1 MNRTLVLQWILGGVV
16 VWLYALDRFDKPG
29 PTRPTT
35 TFLRYWMA
43 RIGYVFSM
51 LALFLV
57 LGGAFTDLDLDA
69 AWKFLRVDGVS
80 DDEVEQMPGPLFAA
94 LVLTSLL
101 PHFPYLNKI
110 DDAVKRWFQRIGN
123 IPFEARELSGR
134 IVATP
139 LVLYP
144 DSIERLRPTLAEL
157 QVDERWLLAPP
168 SSLLHRW
175 ARTAALYASIRPW
188 AQTAGYARYVDEQKA
203 GFAALAE
210 RFDAMSGLDEKTLR
224 AIDSDPQ
231 FLAGQPLRRRLP
243 RDIDELEQRLCDFVA
258 GGVLQVELSPR
269 QRHAALARL
278 GFPGIGQSRPVLD
291 VHEVFLVA
299 GLIFFGMLLI
309 TLVARRFVSPVP
321 LAPNLRVLV
330 MVPMIYAI
338 AVVLAIYPKAV
349 WAFADIHRVGFRP
362 VAGYCAS
369 GALAGAAAFV
379 VSLLFRYVFEYPG
392 NLFEALGSPGRFRD
406 VLAVTIE
413 RWPWLL
419 MVFFATVAIAWTA
432 DDYAA
437 EPAKAPRWLRAAE
450 AVGLALAFALLQWM
464 IVELLI
470 AVGAAPPRTIERVP
484 TMAATSL
491 LIGATIG
498 WFVPHLYRRKAA
510 PRPAAAAVPVVQPAV

>member
-1 MNRTLVLQWILGGVV
+1 MSRTLLLQWILGGVV
-16 VWLYALDRFDKPG
+16 VWLYALDRFDQPT

-35 TFLRYWMA
+35 TFVRYWMA
-43 RIGYVFSM
+43 RVGYVFSM

-57 LGGAFTDLDLDA
+57 LGGAFTDIDLDA
-69 AWKFLRVDGVS
+69 VWTFLRVDSVS
-80 DDEVEQMPGPLFAA
+80 DEVEQMPGPLFAA

-101 PHFPYLNKI
+101 PHFPYLNKL
-110 DDAVKRWFQRIGN
+110 DEAVKHWFQRIGN

-134 IVATP
+134 IAATK

-144 DSIERLRPTLAEL
+144 DSLEPLRPTLAEL
-157 QVDERWLLAPP
+157 QVDERWLLAPE
-168 SSLLHRW
+168 SSLTYRW
-175 ARTAALYASIRPW
+175 ARTAVLYASIRSWP
-188 AQTAGYARYVDEQKA
+188 QTSGYSRYVEEQKQR
-203 GFAALAE
+203 FASLRE
-210 RFDAMSGLDEKTLR
+210 RIDAMAGLDEKTLH
-224 AIDSDPQ
+224 AIDTDPRS
-231 FLAGQPLRRRLP
+231 LAGQPLRKRLP
-243 RDIDELEQRLCDFVA
+243 KDVDELEQRLCDFIA

-269 QRHAALARL
+269 QRHAALTRL
-278 GFPGIGQSRPVLD
+278 GFPGIGHSRQVLN

-309 TLVARRFVSPVP
+309 TLVTRRFFSPQP
-321 LAPNLRVLV
+321 LAPNLRVLI

-338 AVVLAIYPKAV
+338 SIMLAIYPKAV
-349 WAFADIHRVGFRP
+349 WPFADIRRVGYRP
-362 VAGYCAS
+362 VAGYAAS
-369 GALAGAAAFV
+369 GALAAGAAFM

-392 NLFEALGSPGRFRD
+392 NLVEALGSPGRFRD
-406 VLAVTIE
+406 VFAVTIE

-432 DDYAA
+432 DDYVA

-450 AVGLALAFALLQWM
+450 ATGLAIAFALLQWM

-470 AVGAAPPRTIERVP
+470 AIGAAPATMLARVP

-498 WFVPHLYRRKAA
+498 WFVPHLYRAKLTPA
-510 PRPAAAAVPVVQPAV
+510 PVAAAVPAVQAAT

>member
-1 MNRTLVLQWILGGVV
+1 MNRTLLLQWVLGAVV
-16 VWLYALDRFDKPG
+16 VWLYALDRFDTPG

-43 RIGYVFSM
+43 RVGYVFSM

-57 LGGAFTDLDLDA
+57 LGGAFTDIDLQA
-69 AWKFLRVDGVS
+69 VWEFLRVDAVS
-80 DDEVEQMPGPLFAA
+80 DQVEQMPGPLFAA

-101 PHFPYLNKI
+101 PHFPYLNKL

-134 IVATP
+134 IAATP

-144 DSIERLRPTLAEL
+144 ESIERLRPTLAEL
-157 QVDERWLLAPP
+157 QVDERWLLAPE

-175 ARTAALYASIRPW
+175 ARTAVLYASIKPW
-188 AQTAGYARYVDEQKA
+188 AQAAGYARYVEEQKA
-203 GFAALAE
+203 GFAALGE

-231 FLAGQPLRRRLP
+231 FLTGQPLRRRLP
-243 RDIDELEQRLCDFVA
+243 RDVDELEQRLCDFVA
-258 GGVLQVELSPR
+258 GGVLQVELGPR

-338 AVVLAIYPKAV
+338 AIMLAIYPKAV
-349 WAFADIHRVGFRP
+349 WPFADIRRVGFRP

-369 GALAGAAAFV
+369 GALAAAAAFV

-392 NLFEALGSPGRFRD
+392 NLFDALGSPGRFRE
-406 VLAVTIE
+406 VFTVTVE

-419 MVFFATVAIAWTA
+419 MVFFATVAIAWAA
-432 DDYAA
+432 DDYADD
-437 EPAKAPRWLRAAE
+437 PSKAPKWLRAAE
-450 AVGLALAFALLQWM
+450 AAGLALAFGLLQWM

-470 AVGAAPPRTIERVP
+470 AVGAAPTRLAGRIP

-498 WFVPHLYRRKAA
+498 WFVPHLYRQKAA
-510 PRPAAAAVPVVQPAV
+510 PQPVPAPAPAVQPAV

>member
-1 MNRTLVLQWILGGVV
+1 MSRTLLLQWILGGVV
-16 VWLYALDRFDKPG
+16 VWLYALDRFDKPT

-43 RIGYVFSM
+43 RVGYVFSM

-57 LGGAFTDLDLDA
+57 LGGAFTDIDLDA
-69 AWKFLRVDGVS
+69 VWTFLRVDSVS
-80 DDEVEQMPGPLFAA
+80 DEVEQMPGPLFAA

-101 PHFPYLNKI
+101 PHFPYLNKL
-110 DDAVKRWFQRIGN
+110 DEAVKRWFQRIGN

-134 IVATP
+134 IAATE

-144 DSIERLRPTLAEL
+144 DSLERLRPTLAEL
-157 QVDERWLLAPP
+157 QVDERWLLAPK
-168 SSLLHRW
+168 SSLTYRW
-175 ARTAALYASIRPW
+175 ARTAVLYASIRSWP
-188 AQTAGYARYVDEQKA
+188 QTAGYSRYVEEQKPL
-203 GFAALAE
+203 FATLRE
-210 RFDAMSGLDEKTLR
+210 RIDAMAGLDEKTLR
-224 AIDSDPQ
+224 AVDTDPRS
-231 FLAGQPLRRRLP
+231 LAGQPLRKRVP
-243 RDIDELEQRLCDFVA
+243 KDVDDLEQSLCDFIA

-269 QRHAALARL
+269 QRHAALTRL
-278 GFPGIGQSRPVLD
+278 GFPGIGHSRQVLN

-309 TLVARRFVSPVP
+309 TLVTRRFFSPQP
-321 LAPNLRVLV
+321 LAPNLRVLI

-338 AVVLAIYPKAV
+338 AIMLAIYPKAV
-349 WAFADIHRVGFRP
+349 WPFADIRRVGYRP
-362 VAGYCAS
+362 VAGYAAS
-369 GALAGAAAFV
+369 GALAAGAAFV

-392 NLFEALGSPGRFRD
+392 NLVEALGSPGRFRD
-406 VLAVTIE
+406 VFAVTIE

-432 DDYAA
+432 DDYVD
-437 EPAKAPRWLRAAE
+437 EPAKAPKWLRAAE
-450 AVGLALAFALLQWM
+450 AAGLAIAFALLQWM

-470 AVGAAPPRTIERVP
+470 AVRAAPAAMLARVP

-498 WFVPHLYRRKAA
+498 WFVPHLYRAKLT
-510 PRPAAAAVPVVQPAV
+510 PPPAVAAVPAVQAAI